1 MGPRRRRVS
10 CARPPAGSSMGR
22 GGGGGGWFWCDPRPA
37 ACSRYVTAGFLIS
50 AVALAGVSFAAGRAA
65 SSPRLSMPVSVPAT
79 AAMAVAPLCS
89 SSTSPG
95 PFVVQP
101 AGGHVDGFSVDGR
114 QVLAYLPAATAASP
128 EGRLPVVYF
137 LHGSPGAA
145 PDWTGSGARLP
156 ELLDRM
162 QVLGQLPPL
171 IAVFPDGNTAHGT
184 WWGNTVDGADLESWF
199 VDGLVPAVDH
209 RYRTLGAAQR
219 GIAGVS
225 AGGFGALNLALRHP
239 GVFAWVASYS
249 AVFTAPAG
257 LFGHAAAANSPALTV
272 AGVPA
277 TRRFPLFVGAG
288 AADSEFRGESESLV
302 DPPRSGLV
310 AAPGGDRPRSA
321 RLGGL
326 GGGGARQP
334 GLDGAAVEHRPG
346 DDAGAVAHRGARQLP
361 LRRAGGEVPTWRRGG
376 DSNPRW
382 ALTHTAFRER
392 HLKPLGHLSA
402 GHLTYSEGPWRTVPR
417 SS

>member
-10 CARPPAGSSMGR
+10 CAHPPAGSSMSR
-22 GGGGGGWFWCDPRPA
+22 GGGGGGWSWRDPRPA
-37 ACSRYVTAGFLIS
+37 ACSRYATAGFLIS
-50 AVALAGVSFAAGRAA
+50 AVALAGVSFTAGLAAR
-65 SSPRLSMPVSVPAT
+65 SPRLSMPVSVPAT

-89 SSTSPG
+89 SSTSTG
-95 PFVVQP
+95 PFVAQP
-101 AGGHVDGFSVDGR
+101 AGGHVDGFSVEGR
-114 QVLAYLPAATAASP
+114 QVLAYLPAAIAASP
-128 EGRLPVVYF
+128 DGRLPVVYF

-171 IAVFPDGNTAHGT
+171 IAVFPDGNTVRGT
-184 WWGNTVDGADLESWF
+184 WWGNTVDGADLESWM
-199 VDGLVPAVDH
+199 VDGLVPAVDR

-257 LFGHAAAANSPALTV
+257 LFGRAAAANSPALTV
-272 AGVPA
+272 AAVPA

-302 DPPRSGLV
+302 DTLHGVGWSPLQAEV
-310 AAPGGDRPRSA
+310 VPGPHGWEA
-321 RLGGL
+321 W
-326 GGGGARQP
+326 
-334 GLDGAAVEHRPG
+334 AVEVR
-346 DDAGAVAHRGARQLP
+346 
-361 LRRAGGEVPTWRRGG
+361 
-376 DSNPRW
+376 DSLAWMGRLLSTGPAMAQ
-382 ALTHTAFRER
+382 ALTRTAV
-392 HLKPLGHLSA
+392 HA
-402 GHLTYSEGPWRTVPR
+402 GCP
-417 SS
+417 